1 MLQQH
6 ESKSKSEWYKSKSKS
21 EWYESKSKSEWY
33 KFTYFCQSMFLSK
46 HVYFWQSIVEIM
58 LQHPMTIGGIIK
70 TMSKH

>member
-33 KFTYFCQSMFLSK
+33 ESKSKSEWYKLHISVKACFCQSMFISGKSLSK
-46 HVYFWQSIVEIM
+46 SCCSNQ
-58 LQHPMTIGGIIK
+58 
-70 TMSKH
+70 